1 MQKFI
6 ELPTDERANW
16 IPRAL
21 CVTGCII
28 RYFDLESITV
38 AHLPP
43 HESALAASVL
53 QAKESF
59 FVHCCAHFAN
69 SQREAIK
76 RATLHALGSVFVR
89 SPKLV
94 RICKASGSDALHCLP
109 LFNSGIRQ
117 LHPSCLR
124 CRISFLHT
132 SFIFVFRYLPFSSK
146 LCTSDLSLCVCNC
159 SLLLAQMLNPVVIR
173 LMKESLSPNEP
184 TTSQLQVL
192 KNLNEH
198 FVQEEADI
206 VKQTA
211 AASQHGGPVNMVS
224 DTSTSIMHQFHSL
237 ILESSLSPSPRSSHV
252 ANMT

>member
-6 ELPTDERANW
+6 EFPTDERAGW

-28 RYFDLESITV
+28 RYFDLESINV

-94 RICKASGSDALHCLP
+94 RICKASGSDAFHCLP

-146 LCTSDLSLCVCNC
+146 LCTSDLSLCVCN
-159 SLLLAQMLNPVVIR
+159 
-173 LMKESLSPNEP
+173 
-184 TTSQLQVL
+184 
-192 KNLNEH
+192 
-198 FVQEEADI
+198 
-206 VKQTA
+206 
-211 AASQHGGPVNMVS
+211 
-224 DTSTSIMHQFHSL
+224 
-237 ILESSLSPSPRSSHV
+237 
-252 ANMT
+252 